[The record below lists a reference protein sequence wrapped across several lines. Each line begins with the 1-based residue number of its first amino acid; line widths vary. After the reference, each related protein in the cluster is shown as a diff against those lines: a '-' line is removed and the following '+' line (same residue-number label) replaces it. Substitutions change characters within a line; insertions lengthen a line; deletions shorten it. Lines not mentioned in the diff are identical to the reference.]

1 MGNTDILISG
11 AGIAGPALAYW
22 LRRAGFAVTV
32 VERAPAPRPGGQTVD
47 LRGAGRTVVERM
59 GLMDR
64 ARAASVDQRGLALM
78 DAAGRITARMPAD
91 SFGGEG
97 IVSEIEILRG
107 DLARI
112 LYEATAA
119 EVEYRFDD
127 SIRALEQDGE
137 GVAVAFEKAAPR
149 RFALVVGADGL
160 HSVVR
165 ALAFGPEPEFV
176 RPLGVHT
183 AWFTGTGGEDLDGW
197 FRMYNAPGGLVASA
211 RPGRAPGEV
220 KAGLSFRGPPVDH
233 HRRDVAAQMDLVERR
248 FAGAGWQVPRL
259 LAQMRTSSDFFFDSM
274 GQVRLDG
281 WSRGR
286 AVLLGDA
293 GYCPT
298 PLTGLGTS
306 LALVGAY
313 VLAGELAAAAG
324 DHRAALRRYDEVL
337 QPYVRQAQQ
346 LPPGGAAG
354 FAPSSALAIR
364 LRAASMRS
372 MNRWPMRNLLA
383 AQFAKAGGIELP
395 DYRFGTGR
403 GTTSRVGGWENERR
417 DNTSHDPLP
426 KNSPGN

>member
-11 AGIAGPALAYW
+11 AGVAGPALAYW

-47 LRGAGRTVVERM
+47 LRGAGRTVIERM

-64 ARAASVDQRGLALM
+64 ARAVSVDQRGLVLV
-78 DAAGRITARMPAD
+78 DATGRITARMTAD

-107 DLARI
+107 DLGRL
-112 LYEATAA
+112 LYEATAD
-119 EVEYRFDD
+119 EVEYLFDD
-127 SIRALEQDGE
+127 TVTALDEDDE
-137 GVAVAFEKAAPR
+137 GVTVAFEKAAPR
-149 RFALVVGADGL
+149 RFGLVVGADGL
-160 HSVVR
+160 HSAVR
-165 ALAFGPEPEFV
+165 ALAFGPESESV
-176 RPLGVHT
+176 RPLDVHT
-183 AWFTGTGGEDLDGW
+183 AWFTVTGGPDLDGW
-197 FRMYNAPGGLVASA
+197 FQMYNAPGGLVASA

-220 KAGLSFRGPPVDH
+220 KAGLSFRAPSVRYD
-233 HRRDVAAQMDLVERR
+233 RRDVAAQMDLVTSR
-248 FAGAGWQVPRL
+248 FAGVAGWQVPRL

-274 GQVRLDG
+274 GQVRLDR

-313 VLAGELAAAAG
+313 VLAGELAAADG
-324 DHRAALRRYDEVL
+324 DHRTALRRYDEAMR
-337 QPYVRQAQQ
+337 PYVGQAQQ

-354 FAPSSALAIR
+354 YAPSSALAIR

-383 AQFAKAGGIELP
+383 AQFAKAGGIDLP
-395 DYRFGTGR
+395 DYRFGADG
-403 GTTSRVGGWENERR
+403 
-417 DNTSHDPLP
+417 
-426 KNSPGN
+426 